1 MAAAKISSRERILEA
16 AEALAHEV
24 GPGHM
29 SLDAVAQR
37 AGVSK
42 GGLLYNFPSKA
53 KLLEALVEH
62 HLEQFEAAFAASPAA
77 RSGKANAS
85 AAAFLEIATIEIRKK
100 AKPPAA
106 GVLAAFVENPDL
118 LKPARTVGRRLI
130 DRIKADADDADLAL
144 VVYLALEGMRCL
156 PLLDLDVLSERERE
170 AALGAMARLI
180 EPA

>member
-1 MAAAKISSRERILEA
+1 MLA
-16 AEALAHEV
+16 AEELAHEV

-42 GGLLYNFPSKA
+42 GGLLYNFPSKT

-62 HLEQFEAAFAASPAA
+62 HLARFEKSFAECPAA
-77 RSGKANAS
+77 RSGRPNAS
-85 AAAFLEIATIEIRKK
+85 AAAFLQVATAEMKRK
-100 AKPPAA
+100 ANPPAA

-118 LKPARTVGRRLI
+118 LKPARSLGRRLI
-130 DRIKADADDADLAL
+130 DKIKADAEDPELAL

-156 PLLDLDVLSERERE
+156 PLLDLDVLTGQERK
-170 AALGAMARLI
+170 AALAAMERLI
-180 EPA
+180 EPAG